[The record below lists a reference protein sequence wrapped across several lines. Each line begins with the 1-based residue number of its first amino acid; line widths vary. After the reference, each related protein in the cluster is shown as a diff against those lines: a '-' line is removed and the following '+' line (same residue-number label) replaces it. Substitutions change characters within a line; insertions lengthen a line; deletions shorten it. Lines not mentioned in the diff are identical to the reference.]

1 MNAKI
6 CGLIGC
12 SLDTA
17 GVILAL
23 LDVATAV
30 SVIVSLTGIGFA
42 AASTVFWYKATI
54 TAVVKTAGKQ
64 AAKAM

>member
-1 MNAKI
+1 MSSKI

-17 GVILAL
+17 GIILAL
-23 LDVATAV
+23 LDVAT
-30 SVIVSLTGIGFA
+30 VISIIVALTGIGFA
-42 AASTVFWYKATI
+42 AASTVLWYKSAIATV
-54 TAVVKTAGKQ
+54 AKTAGKA

>member
-1 MNAKI
+1 MNSKI

-17 GVILAL
+17 GVILTL
-23 LDVATAV
+23 LDVASVV
-30 SVIVSLTGIGFA
+30 SVIVALTGIGFA
-42 AASTVFWYKATI
+42 AASTVLWYKSAIATV
-54 TAVVKTAGKQ
+54 AKTAGKQ